1 MGNLKISQME
11 TIKLEF
17 EQLQILRP
25 KKRWN
30 IYFVVVTEHPTDRD
44 KMLVS
49 SFPDPVI
56 KMKPRQENNIYF
68 EPEASDGGAD
78 GLFVIERNMPSDR
91 TLKVR
96 VYLRHSKQKLRN
108 TGKLLQNMK
117 GELGAD
123 AFDIVSD
130 VLGTTNPW
138 LVVAKKAVP
147 FIGSILTKIKDRDF
161 GFVNMDEEFGPEF
174 ESQTELDRANTFSTG
189 DAKIVWSW
197 SVKD

>member
-1 MGNLKISQME
+1 ME
-11 TIKLEF
+11 TIQLEF
-17 EQLQILRP
+17 EQLQILRK

-30 IYFVVVTEHPTDRD
+30 IYFVVLTEHPEDRD

-49 SFPDPVI
+49 SFPEPYM
-56 KMKPRQENNIYF
+56 KMKQRQENNIYF
-68 EPEASDGGAD
+68 EPETNDGGAD
-78 GLFVIERNMPSDR
+78 GLFVIEREMPADR

-96 VYLRHSKQKLRN
+96 VYLRHSKQKLRDA
-108 TGKLLQNMK
+108 GKLLQDMK
-117 GELGAD
+117 GELGTD
-123 AFDIVSD
+123 AFDIVGD

-147 FIGSILTKIKDRDF
+147 FIGGILCKIKDRDF

-174 ESQTELDRANTFSTG
+174 ENQTELDRANTFSTG

>member
-68 EPEASDGGAD
+68 EPETSDGGAD

-108 TGKLLQNMK
+108 AGKLLQNMK

-130 VLGTTNPW
+130 VLGTTNLW